1 MKGNNPLSIIQI
13 KKFIIIE
20 KKMEKILKIFILI
33 LMIIEILN
41 SFSLNSKEFK
51 LKSKNLRD
59 EKIKM
64 EIQLKGFY

>member
-1 MKGNNPLSIIQI
+1 
-13 KKFIIIE
+13 
-20 KKMEKILKIFILI
+20 MEKTLKILI
-33 LMIIEILN
+33 LILIIGTLN

-64 EIQLKGFY
+64 EIQLKGFLFFSFFSRLNLNNKFF

>member
-1 MKGNNPLSIIQI
+1 
-13 KKFIIIE
+13 
-20 KKMEKILKIFILI
+20 MEKILKIFFLI

-59 EKIKM
+59 EKIKI